1 MRDRSISTSK
11 GEGEEAKESEE
22 KKQGESECETNSSF
36 PLQDHMHCRP
46 LPILGTH
53 TSVPFINSVSE
64 RLREVELAL
73 SVCKKKR

>member
-1 MRDRSISTSK
+1 MGGRSISTSK
-11 GEGEEAKESEE
+11 GEGEEAKESKG
-22 KKQGESECETNSSF
+22 KKQGESECETSSPF
-36 PLQDHMHCRP
+36 PLQDHMHFRP

-73 SVCKKKR
+73 SICRKKR